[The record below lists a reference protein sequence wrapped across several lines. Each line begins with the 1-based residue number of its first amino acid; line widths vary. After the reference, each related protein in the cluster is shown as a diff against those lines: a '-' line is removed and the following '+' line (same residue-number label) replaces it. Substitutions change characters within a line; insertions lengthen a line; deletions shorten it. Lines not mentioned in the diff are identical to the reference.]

1 MVLVLSRADLK
12 TVLTTREAI
21 AAVEEAFREL
31 ASGTATMPTRI
42 GLSITDKSG
51 WIGAM
56 PAYLSH
62 AGALGTKIVSS
73 YKDNPSKHGLPTVMA
88 LIVLNDPETGKPEAV
103 LEGAFITAVRTGAAS
118 GVATKY
124 LATKDARVVGIF
136 GAGIQ
141 ARTQLEA
148 IREVRNVHSA
158 VVYDISRDRG
168 ERFVEEMSR
177 SLGIDVRIEDDPGRV
192 VEKSD
197 IVVTASTSKTPVF
210 NGDHLKTGTHINA
223 IGSFTPDARELD
235 DSAVRRSKIVVDS
248 LQAALEEAGDLI
260 IPLRSG
266 VIQRSDIRAE
276 LGEIVAGLKLGR
288 ENDYEITLFKS
299 VGLGIQDAA
308 AANLAYK
315 KAREAGIG
323 TKIELG

>member
-1 MVLVLSRADLK
+1 MLFLSKKDLES
-12 TVLTTREAI
+12 VLTMRDTI
-21 AAVEEAFREL
+21 AAVEEAFKEL
-31 ASGTATMPTRI
+31 ASGTAVMPTRV
-42 GLSITDKSG
+42 GLTVGDRAG
-51 WIGAM
+51 WVGAM
-56 PAYLSH
+56 PAYLSR
-62 AGALGTKIVSS
+62 ANALTTKIVTS
-73 YKDNPSKHGLPTVMA
+73 YKNNPSKYGLPTVMA
-88 LIVLNDPETGKPEAV
+88 IIVLNDPETGKPEAV
-103 LEGAFITAVRTGAAS
+103 LEGTFITAMRTGAAS

-124 LATKDARVVGIF
+124 LARKDAKVVGIF
-136 GAGIQ
+136 GAGTQ
-141 ARTQLEA
+141 AKTQLEA

-158 VVYDISRDRG
+158 VVYDIVRDRG
-168 ERFVEEMSR
+168 ERFAEETSR
-177 SLGIDVRIEDDPGRV
+177 SLGIDVRTEDDPEGV
-192 VEKSD
+192 VEELD

-210 NGDHLKTGTHINA
+210 NGDYLKIGTHVNA

-266 VIQRSDIRAE
+266 VIHRSDIHAE

-308 AANLAYK
+308 AANLAYR

>member
-1 MVLVLSRADLK
+1 MVLILSRTDLK
-12 TVLTTREAI
+12 TVLTTRETI
-21 AAVEEAFREL
+21 AAVEEAFKEL

-42 GLSITDKSG
+42 GLSIADKAG
-51 WIGAM
+51 WMGAM

-73 YKDNPSKHGLPTVMA
+73 YSDNPSKHGLPTVMA
-88 LIVLNDPETGKPEAV
+88 LIVLNDPETGEPEAV
-103 LEGAFITAVRTGAAS
+103 LEGTFITAMRTGAAS

-148 IREVRNVHSA
+148 IREVRNVHLA
-158 VVYDISRDRG
+158 VVYDIVRGRG
-168 ERFVEEMSR
+168 ERFAEETSR
-177 SLGIDVRIEDDPGRV
+177 SLGIDVGTEDNPERV
-192 VEKSD
+192 VQQSD

-210 NGDHLKTGTHINA
+210 DGDYLKIGTHINA
-223 IGSFTPDARELD
+223 IGSFTPDTRELD

-248 LQAALEEAGDLI
+248 IQAALEEAGDLI

-266 VIQRSDIRAE
+266 VIQRSDIHAE

-288 ENDYEITLFKS
+288 EDDHEITLFKS

-308 AANLAYK
+308 AANLAYR
-315 KAREAGIG
+315 KAREANIG
-323 TKIELG
+323 TKIELD

>member
-1 MVLVLSRADLK
+1 LVLILSRTDLK
-12 TVLTTREAI
+12 TVLTMRETI

-42 GLSITDKSG
+42 GLSIPDKDG
-51 WIGAM
+51 WMGAM

-62 AGALGTKIVSS
+62 AGTLTTKIVAS
-73 YKDNPSKHGLPTVMA
+73 YRDNPSKYGLPTVMA

-103 LEGAFITAVRTGAAS
+103 LEGTFTTAMRTGAAS
-118 GVATKY
+118 GVATKH
-124 LATKDARVVGIF
+124 LARKDTKVVGIF

-158 VVYDISRDRG
+158 VVYDIVRDRG
-168 ERFVEEMSR
+168 ERFAEETSR
-177 SLGIDVRIEDDPGRV
+177 SLGIDVRTEDSPEGV

-197 IVVTASTSKTPVF
+197 IVVTASTSKTPIF
-210 NGDHLKTGTHINA
+210 NGDYLKTGTHINA

-266 VIQRSDIRAE
+266 VIQRSDIHAE

-308 AANLAYK
+308 AANLAYR

>member
-1 MVLVLSRADLK
+1 MLFLSKKDLES
-12 TVLTTREAI
+12 VLTMRDTI
-21 AAVEEAFREL
+21 AAVEEAFKEL
-31 ASGTATMPTRI
+31 ASGTAVMPTRV
-42 GLSITDKSG
+42 GLTVGDRAG
-51 WIGAM
+51 WVGAM
-56 PAYLSH
+56 PAYLSR
-62 AGALGTKIVSS
+62 ANALTTKIVTS
-73 YKDNPSKHGLPTVMA
+73 YKNNPSKYGLPTVMA
-88 LIVLNDPETGKPEAV
+88 IIVLNDPETGKPEAV
-103 LEGAFITAVRTGAAS
+103 LEGTFITAMRTGAAS

-124 LATKDARVVGIF
+124 LARKDAKVVGIF
-136 GAGIQ
+136 GAGTQ
-141 ARTQLEA
+141 AKTQLEA

-158 VVYDISRDRG
+158 VVYDIVRDRG
-168 ERFVEEMSR
+168 ERFAEETSR
-177 SLGIDVRIEDDPGRV
+177 SLGIDVRTEDDPEGV
-192 VEKSD
+192 VEELD

-210 NGDHLKTGTHINA
+210 NGDYLKIGTHVNA

-266 VIQRSDIRAE
+266 VIHRSDIHAE

-308 AANLAYK
+308 AANLAHR
-315 KAREAGIG
+315 KALEAGIG

>member
-1 MVLVLSRADLK
+1 LVLVLSRADLK